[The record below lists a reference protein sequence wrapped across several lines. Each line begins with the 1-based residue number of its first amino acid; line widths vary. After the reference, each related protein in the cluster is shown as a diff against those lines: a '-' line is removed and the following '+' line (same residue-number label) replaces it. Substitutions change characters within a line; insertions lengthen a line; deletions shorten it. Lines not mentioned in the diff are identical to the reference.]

1 MVELLVNQTV
11 NTIGGLMYNGACL
24 SIDLYGARG
33 EKTFKSYH
41 IFGDVSL
48 QVRTDTPASMTV
60 QHESVIDIGSSSFE
74 VTVFGVANALCAVS
88 YDNALLGHAYTDDT
102 DHALIQF
109 DQPISVE
116 GPLDLVVTA
125 YNKRTYMAQITVNT
139 GGFLRGDA
147 NGDGEIDVAD
157 ITYLINYLFLATSA
171 PNPLWVGD
179 CNCDGVV
186 DIGDIVYLINYLFL
200 GGAPP
205 GC

>member
-1 MVELLVNQTV
+1 
-11 NTIGGLMYNGACL
+11 
-24 SIDLYGARG
+24 
-33 EKTFKSYH
+33 
-41 IFGDVSL
+41 
-48 QVRTDTPASMTV
+48 MTV
-60 QHESVIDIGSSSFE
+60 QHESVIHIGSSSFE
-74 VTVFGVANALCAVS
+74 VTVVGVEGALCAIS
-88 YDNALLGHAYTDDT
+88 YDYELLSYGFTDDT
-102 DHALIQF
+102 GHVMIQF
-109 DQPISVE
+109 EEPISVE

-125 YNKRTYMAQITVNT
+125 YNKISFLSQITVNT